1 MLLHST
7 VIIEKEKIDKKKG
20 VINPDAK
27 SQVGIVKEIG
37 LLIPQTE
44 DGQGIKIGDRV
55 VYYENS
61 LTEIEFDGKKEFVL
75 EYDDIIKTIDPLTTD
90 LLD

>member
-75 EYDDIIKTIDPLTTD
+75 EYDDIIKTIDPLTTE
-90 LLD
+90 